1 MPKSSTS
8 FNEENQPIG
17 RKPRGKSERTKIL
30 DAMARGTRTE
40 EEFYDLLITRAFN
53 PEDQFGFGELLRRIS
68 PIPKQVSPSIE
79 FDFDK
84 DAKVHVQASQVL
96 DAISSGLIP
105 ADIGG
110 VFIQSI
116 KAMIEIEE
124 GTDLKERIIEIE
136 KKLGLTNG

>member
-8 FNEENQPIG
+8 FSDKKQPRG

-30 DAMARGTRTE
+30 AAMDRTSRTE
-40 EEFYDLLITRAFN
+40 DEFYDLLIDRAFN

-79 FDFDK
+79 FEFDK
-84 DAKVHVQASQVL
+84 DSPVHIQASQVL

-124 GTDLKERIIEIE
+124 GTDLKARIIEIE
-136 KKLGLTNG
+136 KKLGLASE